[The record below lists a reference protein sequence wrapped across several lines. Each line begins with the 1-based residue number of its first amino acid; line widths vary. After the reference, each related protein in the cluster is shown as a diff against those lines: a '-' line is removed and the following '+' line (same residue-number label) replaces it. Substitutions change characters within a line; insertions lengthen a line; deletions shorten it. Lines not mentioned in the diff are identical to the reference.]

1 MDGEDRL
8 GGVSRGI
15 RKRAAVFFSSFHMF
29 VRMGQEIGQKREG
42 NGKGNGTGKGKKEQE
57 MG

>member
-1 MDGEDRL
+1 
-8 GGVSRGI
+8 
-15 RKRAAVFFSSFHMF
+15 MF